1 MRLAIDEVRSGQSAT
16 MIPQGEIGLKK
27 RILLAL
33 LCLAVMCVLFVEGGE
48 GAWVKAAVPT
58 GASTVGQVPGDYDV
72 VRTEYRIH
80 AGMHVSFRRFIG
92 KASTSSK
99 WQVTVQSAQYPKEI
113 EISWV
118 WPRSDGTTP
127 VPTLRKL
134 TGLERGRTFG
144 PLYGGNDPEQTDWTA
159 PWLSRE
165 VLRELRTGKVAYN
178 FKMGTFSVTGIF
190 AGDLRVEGETLYPIE
205 LNGRQVYIPAYKCGK
220 GQMVVWNNIENP
232 LVLEYKPF
240 GIPLVTGVFGWK
252 AESISIGGGQL

>member
-48 GAWVKAAVPT
+48 GARVKAAVPT

-72 VRTEYRIH
+72 VRTEYRIR

-178 FKMGTFSVTGIF
+178 FKMEPSASLGFLQGICEWKER
-190 AGDLRVEGETLYPIE
+190 L
-205 LNGRQVYIPAYKCGK
+205 C
-220 GQMVVWNNIENP
+220 
-232 LVLEYKPF
+232 
-240 GIPLVTGVFGWK
+240 IPLNSMADRCIFRHINAAKDRWWYGT
-252 AESISIGGGQL
+252 ISRTLWCWNISLSGFRW